1 MNKIRKSDSKK
12 GINQIESLKTA
23 APSPESF
30 RESNE
35 TSLVEANST
44 IGTKRSKKSRPSKFI
59 VGNSSLK

>member
-23 APSPESF
+23 APNPESF
-30 RESNE
+30 RDANE